1 MQFIQIGK
9 GIDQSSPQ
17 TKPLRTCLAGF
28 QLSGKDTSV
37 SALSSSCQDRQERV
51 PKWGF
56 QSKIQPE
63 SISLS
68 SSLSHDSLS
77 KKKEDDKTCT
87 QRKSSCVILSQA
99 NQGPPERVL
108 MREHCWSLA
117 PFIHSLNI
125 MNHYGRLYE
134 VQQKEA
140 TSSPPSQNLQCHQMS
155 QGRKEQIQ

>member
-1 MQFIQIGK
+1 MLFR
-9 GIDQSSPQ
+9 S
-17 TKPLRTCLAGF
+17 GF

-77 KKKEDDKTCT
+77 KRKKMIK
-87 QRKSSCVILSQA
+87 
-99 NQGPPERVL
+99 
-108 MREHCWSLA
+108 LA
-117 PFIHSLNI
+117 L
-125 MNHYGRLYE
+125 
-134 VQQKEA
+134 KENPA
-140 TSSPPSQNLQCHQMS
+140 V
-155 QGRKEQIQ
+155 